1 MKLGGI
7 LEDVKCRMPNAFSDD
22 TLATWLQSGIREL
35 YKALALRDGFMFKAL
50 GEQMLYPLPRDIRP
64 DLISAVV
71 VGKKELLPRRIG
83 ETGSGRYW
91 FCASEGFIGLCPAPR
106 RGETVSIWY
115 RARPCRLLT
124 EAECQ
129 QENIEFLEQEIRLD
143 EDYEELLKLSLCSM
157 IAEAREDVALAN
169 NYKVSYNL
177 LLQRA
182 QQQQY
187 GKDGKYPVTK
197 IVQ

>member
-1 MKLGGI
+1 MRLGNI
-7 LEDVKCRMPNAFSDD
+7 LEDVKCRMPNAFPDD
-22 TLATWLQSGIREL
+22 ILVTWLQSGMREL
-35 YKALALRDGFMFKAL
+35 YKALALREGYMFKAA
-50 GEQMLYPLPRDIRP
+50 GGQMLYPLPRDIRP

-91 FCASEGFIGLCPAPR
+91 FCAAEGFIGLCPSPR
-106 RGETVSIWY
+106 RGEPVSIWY
-115 RARPCRLLT
+115 RARPAHLLT

-129 QENIEFLEQEIRLD
+129 KENIVFSEQEIRLD
-143 EDYEELLKLSLCSM
+143 EDYEELLKLSLCIM

-169 NYKVSYNL
+169 NYKISYNL

-182 QQQQY
+182 RQQQY